1 MRQNIKERKNKMKGK
16 KVITYAVSFLVALG
30 CVSAFPV
37 TVKADTGYE
46 VYPNPH
52 SMNYS
57 DGDYEMTSQVNVVY
71 EDGIDEDTK
80 ARLNEVLALKGM
92 NASVSSE
99 KKAGKTNILV
109 GVKGSKQY
117 VDSQFGTTSAG
128 LFDKLDSYALKSDKG
143 TISILGKDTDAAF
156 YGLTSL
162 YHIFK
167 QVEGKTIRNFS
178 IEDYADVASRGFIEG
193 YYGNPW
199 STEDRC
205 KLMEWGGY
213 YKLNSYFYAPKDDP
227 KHNAKWRDLYTE
239 EEINTKIK
247 PLAEAGNKSK
257 CRFVFA
263 LHPYMNHA
271 IRYNSEANYQA
282 DLKVMQAK
290 FKQVIDAGVRQI
302 AILADDA
309 GNVGGANYTRTLT
322 DMSNWL
328 KELQPSYPGLKLTLP
343 FCTQEYMGW
352 GQSYYRDFP
361 ENVQIIMTGGRVWG
375 EVTNNFTSSFTDTAG
390 RGPYMWINWPCT
402 DNSKKHLIMGGYTTF
417 LHPGV
422 DPSKI
427 QGIVLNPMQQSEP
440 SKVAIFGNACY
451 SWNIWQ
457 TEEEANKCYNASFK
471 YVDHNG
477 YEETEASTALRELS
491 KHMINQNMDSRVT
504 RLEESVE
511 LKDKLNAFKTKLTK
525 GEKISD
531 EEFDEMINAFT
542 VLQNASKTYRES
554 GNERIKS
561 QIVYWLN
568 CWDDTTNAALNY
580 IKGIK
585 AAQTEEDNSS
595 IWDYYASAQAAF
607 EKSKSYGFHYVDHL
621 EYAEVGVQHIVPFIK
636 SLDSYLSEVVS
647 TIVNPDK
654 QIAKYI
660 TNREDTPDGKED
672 NIFDGNASTELVY
685 KSPNTISAGT
695 YVGIKYS
702 KAIDVNHVIFRMGA
716 NSNPRDTFLKA
727 KVQYTTDGKNWTDVN
742 ETIYELPNNVELTD
756 LNLKGVKG
764 IRMIATEDKS
774 NTWLGVRD
782 ILVNPTTTPSTS
794 TDKGTLSM
802 TKIGVKGGSLDNLLD
817 DNESTYA
824 HFAESPYK
832 AGEIKDYIPV
842 DAAVTLTFNNPK
854 KLGTINFVQD
864 SGTDKITRYALEY
877 SVDGTNWKTLKE
889 YAGDDTVHLN
899 VEDQD
904 ITAKAIRV
912 RNLELHLSSNTA
924 GYWWKVKTFNHTDV
938 VNEYDDKA
946 VYTNTDYKLHS
957 KSTLD
962 QTALVYTK
970 EMTLAPK
977 QYVGVKL
984 SRVKDLKQLELDY
997 TGEVV
1002 LEASVN
1008 AHDWV
1013 EVKDLSKNLPD
1024 ARYVR
1029 LINKKSSDVKLTI
1042 NKFVVHSTEIT
1053 APYLYKTTM
1062 TVNPSWGVAEDS
1074 RNNGAAFD
1082 GNIDSTTEFGD
1093 LPQKGQYIIYDLG
1106 QMRNI
1111 DKIAMYCQDSA
1122 YNYIRDGIISVS
1134 SDLENWTD
1142 VVTIGDGV
1150 ENTGDSMVK
1159 CIDSDA
1165 GYKASSTYP
1174 NKVYVSGTANH
1185 VPARYLRILFTAS
1198 NNSRAVVF
1206 NEIMINDGEYAP
1218 EDNDPT
1224 FDSNVTEAKGY
1235 KPQYMIDGDLLT
1247 AYKPGSNKAGYIT
1260 YTLSDKLDVKKFN
1273 IIQKGEISNAK
1284 VYALIDKEVTTR
1296 NVPEEDKEWVQL
1308 GTLRKS
1314 LNEFYIPHGNVYKL
1328 KFEWEEN
1335 HIPTISEIITLTNDE
1350 YKSECAKDLKN
1361 YIDSLHVDEEKYTA
1375 TSYKAYST
1383 ARTKALEVY
1392 NTQMGEKD
1400 ALETA
1405 KAELKASYDAL
1416 VVRGDLKA
1424 LDQEIKDIE
1433 KLSKDDYT
1441 EESYNALERVLVE
1454 AKRLVTNKDATVDE
1468 VNTMIESLRQAK
1480 AGLVTK
1486 ASMSKQELRN
1496 YIDSNN
1502 LNTLDTSIYLTSTV
1516 IPFNEA
1522 LKNAEYILNKDGA
1535 TVTEVED
1542 AYRALQDARKNL
1554 VLKATGT
1561 EIKALENRMA
1571 SYKEEDYTASSWKDF
1586 ELVLNEIK
1594 EELKAEHTSAEIE
1607 ALTHKL
1613 EEASKKLVTRGNTA
1627 ELDLLLDQAKKTDS
1641 KLYTEKSYKNL
1652 LDVIEATEK
1661 ALENKNELTQ
1671 EEVDALTD
1679 DLRKAMEALEKLP
1692 VITPSI
1698 PEEKPT
1704 TPSKPEETTKPEVK
1718 PSTKPAT
1725 GDTTMVGVFAFFS
1738 MISLLGY
1745 VLLKK
1750 KEA

>member
-1 MRQNIKERKNKMKGK
+1 MKGK

-30 CVSAFPV
+30 CVSAFPM
-37 TVKADTGYE
+37 TVQADTGYE

-52 SMNYS
+52 TMSYS

-71 EDGIDEDTK
+71 EDGIDADTK

-117 VDSQFGTTSAG
+117 VDSQFGTTSEG

-227 KHNAKWRDLYTE
+227 KHNGKWRELYTDQ
-239 EEINTKIK
+239 EIETKIK

-263 LHPYMNHA
+263 LHPYMNNP

-375 EVTNNFTSSFTDTAG
+375 EVTNNFTSSFTNTAG

-457 TEEEANKCYNASFK
+457 TEEEANKCYNDSFK

-511 LKDKLNAFKTKLTK
+511 LRDKLQAFKTKLTK

-542 VLQNASKTYRES
+542 VLQNASKIYRES

-580 IKGIK
+580 IKGIQ
-585 AAQTEEDNSS
+585 AAQNEEANAT
-595 IWDYYASAQAAF
+595 IWDYFSAAQAAF

-636 SLDSYLSEVVS
+636 SLDSYLSEIAS

-660 TNREDTPDGKED
+660 TNREDTPAGKED

-685 KSPNTISAGT
+685 KSPNSISTGT

-702 KAIDVNHVIFRMGA
+702 KAIDVNHVIFRVGA

-742 ETIYELPNNVELTD
+742 DTEYDLPNNVELTD

-764 IRMIATEDKS
+764 IRMIATADKS

-782 ILVNPTTTPSTS
+782 ILVNPTTTPSS
-794 TDKGTLSM
+794 PADKGTLSL
-802 TKIGVKGGSLDNLLD
+802 TKLTLKGGSLDNLLD
-817 DNESTYA
+817 DNESSYA

-832 AGEIKDYIPV
+832 GGEIKDYIPV

-854 KLGTINFVQD
+854 KLGTINFSQD
-864 SGTDKITRYALEY
+864 GGTDKLTKYVLEY
-877 SVDGTNWKTLKE
+877 TADGETWKTLKE
-889 YAGDDTVHLN
+889 YAGDATVHLN

-924 GYWWKVKTFNHTDV
+924 GYWWKLKTFNHTDV

-962 QTALVYTK
+962 RTDLVYKK

-997 TGEVV
+997 TGDVV
-1002 LEASVN
+1002 VEASVN

-1013 EVKDLSKNLPD
+1013 EVTDLNNNLPD

-1029 LINKKSSDVKLTI
+1029 LINKKSSDVKLTL
-1042 NKFVVHSTEIT
+1042 NKFVVHSTEVT

-1062 TVNPSWGVAEDS
+1062 TINPSWGVAEDT

-1111 DKIAMYCQDSA
+1111 DKLAMYCQDSA
-1122 YNYIRDGIISVS
+1122 VNYIRDATISVS

-1150 ENTGDSMVK
+1150 ENIGDAGVQ

-1198 NNSRAVVF
+1198 NNNRAVVF

-1224 FDSNVTEAKGY
+1224 FESNVTEAKGY

-1247 AYKPGSNKAGYIT
+1247 SYKPGSNKAGYLT
-1260 YTLSDKLDVKKFN
+1260 YTLSDRLNVKKFN

-1296 NVPEEDKEWVQL
+1296 NVPEENREWVQL

-1335 HIPTISEIITLTNDE
+1335 HIPTISEIITLTDEE

-1361 YIDSLHVDEEKYTA
+1361 YIDSLHVEEDKYTA
-1375 TSYKAYST
+1375 TSYKAYKT
-1383 ARTKALEVY
+1383 ARDAALNAY

-1400 ALETA
+1400 ALEEA
-1405 KAELKASYDAL
+1405 KANLKTAYEGLTAL
-1416 VVRGDLKA
+1416 GDLNTLEAEIKA
-1424 LDQEIKDIE
+1424 LDN
-1433 KLSKDDYT
+1433 LSKDDYT
-1441 EESYNALERVLVE
+1441 EESYQALMAVKAEAEKLLKKEDASVE
-1454 AKRLVTNKDATVDE
+1454 EVDAMLEQLAT
-1468 VNTMIESLRQAK
+1468 AK
-1480 AGLVTK
+1480 AALVTK
-1486 ASMSKQELRN
+1486 VSISKKTLRD

-1516 IPFNEA
+1516 TPFKDA
-1522 LKNAEYILNKDGA
+1522 LNNAEDILNKENA

-1542 AYRALQDARKNL
+1542 AYKALHEARKNL
-1554 VLKATGT
+1554 VLKATDA
-1561 EIKALENRMA
+1561 EVKALENKMA
-1571 SYKEEDYTASSWKDF
+1571 SYKEEDYTASSWKEF
-1586 ELVLNEIK
+1586 VLVLDEIR
-1594 EELKAEHTSAEIE
+1594 EELKAEHTSEEIT
-1607 ALTHKL
+1607 ALTEKL
-1613 EEASKKLVTRGNTA
+1613 DTASKKLVRRGNTA
-1627 ELDLLLDQAKKTDS
+1627 ELDLLLAQAKKTDS

-1652 LDVIEATEK
+1652 LEVIKAVEK
-1661 ALENKNELTQ
+1661 ALENKAELTQ
-1671 EEVDALTD
+1671 EEVDALTK
-1679 DLRKAMEALEKLP
+1679 DLRDAMEVLEKLP
-1692 VITPSI
+1692 VITPSK

-1725 GDTTMVGVFAFFS
+1725 GDTTMVGLFAFFS

>member
-1 MRQNIKERKNKMKGK
+1 
-16 KVITYAVSFLVALG
+16 
-30 CVSAFPV
+30 
-37 TVKADTGYE
+37 
-46 VYPNPH
+46 
-52 SMNYS
+52 
-57 DGDYEMTSQVNVVY
+57 
-71 EDGIDEDTK
+71 
-80 ARLNEVLALKGM
+80 
-92 NASVSSE
+92 
-99 KKAGKTNILV
+99 
-109 GVKGSKQY
+109 
-117 VDSQFGTTSAG
+117 
-128 LFDKLDSYALKSDKG
+128 
-143 TISILGKDTDAAF
+143 
-156 YGLTSL
+156 
-162 YHIFK
+162 
-167 QVEGKTIRNFS
+167 
-178 IEDYADVASRGFIEG
+178 
-193 YYGNPW
+193 
-199 STEDRC
+199 
-205 KLMEWGGY
+205 
-213 YKLNSYFYAPKDDP
+213 
-227 KHNAKWRDLYTE
+227 
-239 EEINTKIK
+239 
-247 PLAEAGNKSK
+247 
-257 CRFVFA
+257 
-263 LHPYMNHA
+263 
-271 IRYNSEANYQA
+271 
-282 DLKVMQAK
+282 
-290 FKQVIDAGVRQI
+290 
-302 AILADDA
+302 
-309 GNVGGANYTRTLT
+309 
-322 DMSNWL
+322 
-328 KELQPSYPGLKLTLP
+328 
-343 FCTQEYMGW
+343 
-352 GQSYYRDFP
+352 
-361 ENVQIIMTGGRVWG
+361 
-375 EVTNNFTSSFTDTAG
+375 
-390 RGPYMWINWPCT
+390 
-402 DNSKKHLIMGGYTTF
+402 
-417 LHPGV
+417 
-422 DPSKI
+422 
-427 QGIVLNPMQQSEP
+427 
-440 SKVAIFGNACY
+440 
-451 SWNIWQ
+451 
-457 TEEEANKCYNASFK
+457 
-471 YVDHNG
+471 
-477 YEETEASTALRELS
+477 
-491 KHMINQNMDSRVT
+491 
-504 RLEESVE
+504 
-511 LKDKLNAFKTKLTK
+511 
-525 GEKISD
+525 
-531 EEFDEMINAFT
+531 
-542 VLQNASKTYRES
+542 
-554 GNERIKS
+554 
-561 QIVYWLN
+561 
-568 CWDDTTNAALNY
+568 
-580 IKGIK
+580 
-585 AAQTEEDNSS
+585 
-595 IWDYYASAQAAF
+595 
-607 EKSKSYGFHYVDHL
+607 
-621 EYAEVGVQHIVPFIK
+621 
-636 SLDSYLSEVVS
+636 
-647 TIVNPDK
+647 
-654 QIAKYI
+654 
-660 TNREDTPDGKED
+660 
-672 NIFDGNASTELVY
+672 
-685 KSPNTISAGT
+685 
-695 YVGIKYS
+695 
-702 KAIDVNHVIFRMGA
+702 MGA

-864 SGTDKITRYALEY
+864 SGTDKITRYVLEY
-877 SVDGTNWKTLKE
+877 TEDGTTWKTLKE
-889 YAGDDTVHLN
+889 YAGNDTVHLN

-904 ITAKAIRV
+904 LTAKAIRV
-912 RNLELHLSSNTA
+912 RNLELNLSSNTA

-970 EMTLAPK
+970 EMTLASK

-997 TGEVV
+997 SGEVV

-1013 EVKDLSKNLPD
+1013 EVTDLNKNLPD

-1029 LINKKSSDVKLTI
+1029 LINKKSSDVKLTM
-1042 NKFVVHSTEIT
+1042 NKFVVHSTEVT

-1062 TVNPSWGVAEDS
+1062 TINPSWGVAEDS

-1093 LPQKGQYIIYDLG
+1093 FPLEGQYIIYDLG

-1111 DKIAMYCQDSA
+1111 DKLAMYCQDSA

-1273 IIQKGEISNAK
+1273 IIQKGEISHAK
-1284 VYALIDKEVTTR
+1284 VYALIDKEVTAR
-1296 NVPEEDKEWVQL
+1296 NVPKEDKEWVQL

-1335 HIPTISEIITLTNDE
+1335 HIPTISEIITLTDDE

-1361 YIDSLHVDEEKYTA
+1361 YIDSLHVNEDKYTA

-1400 ALETA
+1400 ALEAA
-1405 KAELKASYDAL
+1405 KADLKASYDAL

-1424 LDQEIKDIE
+1424 LEQEIKDIE

-1441 EESYNALERVLVE
+1441 EESYNALETVLVE
-1454 AKRLVTNKDATVDE
+1454 AKRLVINKD
-1468 VNTMIESLRQAK
+1468 
-1480 AGLVTK
+1480 
-1486 ASMSKQELRN
+1486 
-1496 YIDSNN
+1496 
-1502 LNTLDTSIYLTSTV
+1502 
-1516 IPFNEA
+1516 
-1522 LKNAEYILNKDGA
+1522 A

-1542 AYRALQDARKNL
+1542 AYMALQDARKNL
-1554 VLKATGT
+1554 VLKATDT

-1671 EEVDALTD
+1671 EEVDALTE

>member
-1 MRQNIKERKNKMKGK
+1 
-16 KVITYAVSFLVALG
+16 
-30 CVSAFPV
+30 
-37 TVKADTGYE
+37 
-46 VYPNPH
+46 
-52 SMNYS
+52 
-57 DGDYEMTSQVNVVY
+57 
-71 EDGIDEDTK
+71 
-80 ARLNEVLALKGM
+80 
-92 NASVSSE
+92 
-99 KKAGKTNILV
+99 
-109 GVKGSKQY
+109 
-117 VDSQFGTTSAG
+117 
-128 LFDKLDSYALKSDKG
+128 
-143 TISILGKDTDAAF
+143 
-156 YGLTSL
+156 
-162 YHIFK
+162 
-167 QVEGKTIRNFS
+167 
-178 IEDYADVASRGFIEG
+178 
-193 YYGNPW
+193 
-199 STEDRC
+199 
-205 KLMEWGGY
+205 
-213 YKLNSYFYAPKDDP
+213 
-227 KHNAKWRDLYTE
+227 
-239 EEINTKIK
+239 
-247 PLAEAGNKSK
+247 
-257 CRFVFA
+257 
-263 LHPYMNHA
+263 
-271 IRYNSEANYQA
+271 
-282 DLKVMQAK
+282 
-290 FKQVIDAGVRQI
+290 
-302 AILADDA
+302 
-309 GNVGGANYTRTLT
+309 
-322 DMSNWL
+322 MS
-328 KELQPSYPGLKLTLP
+328 
-343 FCTQEYMGW
+343 
-352 GQSYYRDFP
+352 
-361 ENVQIIMTGGRVWG
+361 
-375 EVTNNFTSSFTDTAG
+375 
-390 RGPYMWINWPCT
+390 
-402 DNSKKHLIMGGYTTF
+402 
-417 LHPGV
+417 
-422 DPSKI
+422 
-427 QGIVLNPMQQSEP
+427 
-440 SKVAIFGNACY
+440 
-451 SWNIWQ
+451 
-457 TEEEANKCYNASFK
+457 
-471 YVDHNG
+471 
-477 YEETEASTALRELS
+477 
-491 KHMINQNMDSRVT
+491 
-504 RLEESVE
+504 
-511 LKDKLNAFKTKLTK
+511 
-525 GEKISD
+525 
-531 EEFDEMINAFT
+531 
-542 VLQNASKTYRES
+542 
-554 GNERIKS
+554 
-561 QIVYWLN
+561 
-568 CWDDTTNAALNY
+568 
-580 IKGIK
+580 
-585 AAQTEEDNSS
+585 
-595 IWDYYASAQAAF
+595 
-607 EKSKSYGFHYVDHL
+607 
-621 EYAEVGVQHIVPFIK
+621 
-636 SLDSYLSEVVS
+636 
-647 TIVNPDK
+647 
-654 QIAKYI
+654 
-660 TNREDTPDGKED
+660 
-672 NIFDGNASTELVY
+672 
-685 KSPNTISAGT
+685 
-695 YVGIKYS
+695 
-702 KAIDVNHVIFRMGA
+702 
-716 NSNPRDTFLKA
+716 
-727 KVQYTTDGKNWTDVN
+727 
-742 ETIYELPNNVELTD
+742 
-756 LNLKGVKG
+756 
-764 IRMIATEDKS
+764 
-774 NTWLGVRD
+774 
-782 ILVNPTTTPSTS
+782 
-794 TDKGTLSM
+794 
-802 TKIGVKGGSLDNLLD
+802 
-817 DNESTYA
+817 
-824 HFAESPYK
+824 
-832 AGEIKDYIPV
+832 
-842 DAAVTLTFNNPK
+842 
-854 KLGTINFVQD
+854 
-864 SGTDKITRYALEY
+864 
-877 SVDGTNWKTLKE
+877 
-889 YAGDDTVHLN
+889 
-899 VEDQD
+899 
-904 ITAKAIRV
+904 
-912 RNLELHLSSNTA
+912 
-924 GYWWKVKTFNHTDV
+924 
-938 VNEYDDKA
+938 
-946 VYTNTDYKLHS
+946 
-957 KSTLD
+957 
-962 QTALVYTK
+962 
-970 EMTLAPK
+970 LAPK

-997 TGEVV
+997 SGEVV

-1013 EVKDLSKNLPD
+1013 EVKDLNKNLPD

-1111 DKIAMYCQDSA
+1111 DKIAMYCQDTA
-1122 YNYIRDGIISVS
+1122 KNYIRDGIISVS

-1150 ENTGDSMVK
+1150 ENIGDKDVQ

-1174 NKVYVSGTANH
+1174 NKVYVSGTAEH

-1273 IIQKGEISNAK
+1273 MIQKGEISNAK

-1314 LNEFYIPHGNVYKL
+1314 LNEFYISHGNVYKL

-1335 HIPTISEIITLTNDE
+1335 HIPTISEIITLTDEE
-1350 YKSECAKDLKN
+1350 YKSECANDLKN

-1424 LDQEIKDIE
+1424 LEKEIKDIE

-1441 EESYNALERVLVE
+1441 EESYNALENVLVE
-1454 AKRLVTNKDATVDE
+1454 AKKLVTNKDATEDE

-1502 LNTLDTSIYLTSTV
+1502 LKTLDTSIYLTSTV
-1516 IPFNEA
+1516 NPFNEA
-1522 LKNAEYILNKDGA
+1522 LKNAEDILNKDGA

-1542 AYRALQDARKNL
+1542 AYKALQDARKNL
-1554 VLKATGT
+1554 VLKATDT
-1561 EIKALENRMA
+1561 EIKALENKIA

-1586 ELVLNEIK
+1586 ELVLNEIN

-1607 ALTHKL
+1607 DLTHKL
-1613 EEASKKLVTRGNTA
+1613 EEASKKLVARGNTA

-1652 LDVIEATEK
+1652 LDVIKATEK

-1671 EEVDALTD
+1671 EEVYALTE